1 LVAARFIVSGH
12 AIAAGLRR
20 FAFLC
25 VAIGILV
32 GGCCGR
38 SLAETPRSVSNHV
51 AAFLNNAERQ
61 TETDEQRVVV
71 RGALGDML
79 RNGPFQL
86 KLIRYP
92 DYSGTPNMWSITELL
107 EHYFVPSHPMSI
119 DQDAFYRDVA
129 SPDAKQAIQKQLA
142 LLSHAIRGNRRSP
155 Q

>member
-1 LVAARFIVSGH
+1 MSRST
-12 AIAAGLRR
+12 IAAGLGL

-32 GGCCGR
+32 GGR
-38 SLAETPRSVSNHV
+38 SLAETPHSVGNHV

-61 TETDEQRVVV
+61 TETEEQRVVV
-71 RGALGDML
+71 RRALGDML
-79 RNGPFQL
+79 KSGPSQL

-119 DQDAFYRDVA
+119 DQDAFYKDLS
-129 SPDAKQAIQKQLA
+129 SPDAKRAIQNQLA
-142 LLSHAIRGNRRSP
+142 ILSRALRGNRRSP